1 MREAS
6 IDFVE
11 IYGDDYQV
19 GILNLIKYFAK
30 HLGCRIASEN
40 WELPAGLVP
49 SLAAESLA
57 PFEISLS
64 RNSEVGGYPVR
75 GLGTLHNFPALA
87 HHTPSTGEV
96 RAPYLSGMIVGY
108 LDVVYRYDWPSR
120 YSWEGDPLVPSD
132 RVVRLG
138 EYIPGSPHPTDGQ
151 IPGAEASRRFNFGG
165 RKFSIH
171 LLTRD
176 HMRHIMSLE
185 LPSNDM
191 TIEQNL

>member
-120 YSWEGDPLVPSD
+120 YSWEGDPLSPFRSRGQARRIYSRQPSPNGRPDTRSGGQPQVQFRRTEIFYPSANAGSYAAHYVP
-132 RVVRLG
+132 
-138 EYIPGSPHPTDGQ
+138 
-151 IPGAEASRRFNFGG
+151 
-165 RKFSIH
+165 
-171 LLTRD
+171 
-176 HMRHIMSLE
+176 
-185 LPSNDM
+185 
-191 TIEQNL
+191 